1 MNKILIAEDEPSI
14 REMVRLCLTK
24 NGYSCRTAENG
35 AQAAELAEREH
46 FDLALLDIMLPDYD
60 GFELIE
66 YMRQYA
72 IPVIFV
78 TARTAIADRVRG
90 LRAGAE
96 DYIVKPFDLT
106 ELCAR
111 VETVLR
117 RFHKTEQV
125 LTAGDIRV
133 DTLSHTVT
141 RGGVPVA
148 LPAKEYDLLLFFIRN
163 AGIALYRENIYEN
176 VWQEPYFGNTRTVD
190 LHVQRLK
197 KRLGLSEAIET
208 VYKVGYRFVI

>member
-1 MNKILIAEDEPSI
+1 M
-14 REMVRLCLTK
+14 
-24 NGYSCRTAENG
+24 
-35 AQAAELAEREH
+35 
-46 FDLALLDIMLPDYD
+46 
-60 GFELIE
+60 
-66 YMRQYA
+66 
-72 IPVIFV
+72 IFV
-78 TARTAIADRVRG
+78 TARTAVADRVRG

-96 DYIVKPFDLT
+96 DYIVKPFDLA

-148 LPAKEYDLLLFFIRN
+148 LPAKEYDLLLYFIRN

>member
-14 REMVRLCLTK
+14 REMVRLCLKK
-24 NGYSCRTAENG
+24 NGYSCRVAENG
-35 AQAAELAEREH
+35 MQAAELAEREH

-66 YMRQYA
+66 YMRQYG

-78 TARTAIADRVRG
+78 TARTAVADRVKG

-96 DYIVKPFDLT
+96 DYISKPFDLT

-125 LTAGDIRV
+125 LEAGDIRV

-141 RGGVPVA
+141 CGGVAVA
-148 LPAKEYDLLLFFIRN
+148 LPAKEYDLLIYFIRN

-176 VWQEPYFGNTRTVD
+176 VWQEPYLGNTRTVD

-208 VYKVGYRFVI
+208 VYKIGYRFVL